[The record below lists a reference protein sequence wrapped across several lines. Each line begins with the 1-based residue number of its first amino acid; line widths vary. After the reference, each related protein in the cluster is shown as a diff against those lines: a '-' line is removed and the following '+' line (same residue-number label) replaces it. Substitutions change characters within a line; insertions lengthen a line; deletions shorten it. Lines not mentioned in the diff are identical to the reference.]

1 MRTIGVLLGASLAFA
16 VAATGASAQT
26 KDDAALRKRCAHLVK
41 MKLKIQDTGNV
52 RDLAGVSGAVQMV
65 DQCVANGGLTSGVAA
80 SAGGSARAAGAME
93 VDSEID
99 AV

>member
-26 KDDAALRKRCAHLVK
+26 KDNAALRKRCAHLVK

-65 DQCVANGGLTSGVAA
+65 DQCVAKSGK
-80 SAGGSARAAGAME
+80 
-93 VDSEID
+93 VD
-99 AV
+99 